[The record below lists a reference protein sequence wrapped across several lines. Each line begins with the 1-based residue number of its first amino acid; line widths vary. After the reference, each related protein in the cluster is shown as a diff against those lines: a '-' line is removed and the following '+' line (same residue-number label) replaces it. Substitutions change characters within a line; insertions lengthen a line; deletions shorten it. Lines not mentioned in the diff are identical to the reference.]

1 MRPFGTFSKHI
12 TCQYYLMT
20 WHILYFVYC
29 IGNGAWAVSRCQ
41 EASSFGSSLSWAR
54 GLNRGG
60 AKKNNP
66 AGPPAAPTANP
77 VVCRQQPAG
86 GELGLAICS
95 PPGSC
100 ILMREKERM
109 CSSIHHC
116 QGLSQA
122 QKQYSS
128 HLLTSENRAHGNCES
143 VAAKLTRVRV
153 CVRLRRTCFQHASV
167 FSCQESY
174 PDTSRT
180 GRWSKKRQGRLVGKR
195 GQSGGWN
202 LRHWD
207 PSAGAG
213 W

>member
-41 EASSFGSSLSWAR
+41 EASSFGSSLRAKPGR
-54 GLNRGG
+54 G
-60 AKKNNP
+60 KKNNP
-66 AGPPAAPTANP
+66 ARPPAAPTANP

-122 QKQYSS
+122 QKQYPPIS
-128 HLLTSENRAHGNCES
+128 LPQKIERTLTVKA
-143 VAAKLTRVRV
+143 
-153 CVRLRRTCFQHASV
+153 
-167 FSCQESY
+167 
-174 PDTSRT
+174 
-180 GRWSKKRQGRLVGKR
+180 
-195 GQSGGWN
+195 
-202 LRHWD
+202 
-207 PSAGAG
+207 
-213 W
+213 